1 MDLSLE
7 IEQVLSVESRFG
19 VGSGR
24 TAMDDDGVLLGLVE
38 DVLYSEA

>member
-1 MDLSLE
+1 MHFSLE
-7 IEQVLSVESRFG
+7 VEQALSVESRFG

-24 TAMDDDGVLLGLVE
+24 TAMDDDGVLLGLVD

>member
-7 IEQVLSVESRFG
+7 IEQALSVESSFG
-19 VGSGR
+19 VGSCC
-24 TAMDDDGVLLGLVE
+24 TTMDDDGVLLGLVE